1 MMRAKRLKGLCALCF
16 LFVSACATAHAQR
29 HRAASA
35 EAEFGPNVRAYLGY
49 LRNEQEVVD
58 DRASRRE
65 IQRSYYVHNSNRIA
79 ALRQVAVRIA
89 RESGNDYLPELEA
102 VSEGEFGQFFQ
113 EPLPKAA
120 ELQTGAVLEY
130 KLRYLGAVAA
140 RGEKFYVFARL
151 DPYEQ
156 AELRKKGEATQPAS
170 ANAAKSPA
178 VNAAAQPA
186 DGADTAVRPRR
197 AVEPLNQTP
206 PNP

>member
-1 MMRAKRLKGLCALCF
+1 MRRVKRLKGLCALCF
-16 LFVSACATAHAQR
+16 LFASACATAHAQR
-29 HRAASA
+29 HRAAA
-35 EAEFGPNVRAYLGY
+35 PDAEFGPNVRAYLGY

-79 ALRQVAVRIA
+79 ALRQMAVRIA

-130 KLRYLGAVAA
+130 KFRYLGEVAA
-140 RGEKFYVFARL
+140 RGEKFYVFERL

-156 AELRKKGEATQPAS
+156 AELRKNAEAKAQAGGHS
-170 ANAAKSPA
+170 AD
-178 VNAAAQPA
+178 AQPA
-186 DGADTAVRPRR
+186 AGHAPTAHPAATDSAVRPRR
-197 AVEPLNQTP
+197 ASAP
-206 PNP
+206 PE